1 MIILIPSGLMVIA
14 ALVIIVLNQLK
25 INVGRVW
32 LTAAAFSLV
41 SWGLV
46 FSLKWFYPVN
56 YALVNWFPFSD
67 FYQEGFLLQLD
78 IYSWPIALA
87 LSAIQ
92 IAIIFSDSTNIN
104 NIKIPN
110 VWAGVFLIN
119 AVGLLAV
126 FSTSVISILLLWT
139 IIDLVELVIFLRTVY
154 QEENINE
161 AVISFAVRTS
171 GVILLIIG
179 TLVSQSAGVPFSI
192 NNIQNNSGVI
202 ILIAIGLR
210 LGVLPFNLPYSKS
223 LPLRRGLGNAIRM
236 VVVSSSLIILVR
248 LGNSL
253 PTIESQN
260 LLLSLTAFASLFAA
274 IMWVVSENELVGRP
288 YWIISLAGFAIFSA
302 LEGDV
307 NASLV
312 WSLDLLII
320 GSVLFLYSD
329 RNRYI
334 QFLPLFSLIG
344 LVGLPFTPSASG
356 WSPLLGSNNFLLTL
370 LNIFS
375 LIFLIFGF
383 VRFVLRKGKE
393 LSQNERWVW
402 VIFPIGL
409 IFPIIT
415 HWIIFLNN
423 DLDWIQ
429 TGNIW
434 ASTFAFILP
443 LLAYLLIGRLRILA
457 YYSNLI
463 FTLLNRIGKIFSQIF
478 SLNWL
483 YKGIWEVLGF
493 LQQIVNLF
501 SNVLEGK
508 GGIMWVFV
516 LVALIITIIS
526 PQGKP

>member
-1 MIILIPSGLMVIA
+1 MVVA
-14 ALVIIVLNQLK
+14 ALVIITLNQLK

-32 LTAAAFSLV
+32 LTAAVFALV
-41 SWGLV
+41 NWGLV
-46 FSLKWFYPVN
+46 FSLKWLYPVN
-56 YALVNWFPFSD
+56 YSFVNWFPFSD

-78 IYSWPIALA
+78 IFSWPIALA

-92 IAIIFSDSTNIN
+92 IAIIFSDSTNIDN
-104 NIKIPN
+104 VKIPN

-119 AVGLLAV
+119 AVGILAV
-126 FSTSVISILLLWT
+126 FSTSVISILLMWT
-139 IIDLVELVIFLRTVY
+139 IIDIVELVIFLRTVY
-154 QEENINE
+154 REENINE

-179 TLVSQSAGVPFSI
+179 TLVNLSGGNSFSFE
-192 NNIQNNSGVI
+192 NIQNNSGLI

-223 LPLRRGLGNAIRM
+223 MPLRRGLGNAIRM
-236 VVVSSSLIILVR
+236 VVAASSLIILVR

-253 PTIESQN
+253 PEISSQN
-260 LLLSLTAFASLFAA
+260 VLLIFTAFASFFAA
-274 IMWVVSENELVGRP
+274 IMWVVSENELIGRP
-288 YWIISLAGFAIFSA
+288 FWIISLAGFAIFSA
-302 LEGDV
+302 LEGNV

-329 RNRYI
+329 RNRFV
-334 QFLPLFSLIG
+334 QFLPIFSLVG

-356 WSPLLGSNNFLLTL
+356 WSPLLGSNNFLLTIINL
-370 LNIFS
+370 FS
-375 LIFLIFGF
+375 LIFLIYGF
-383 VRFVLRKGKE
+383 IRFVLRKDKE
-393 LSQNERWVW
+393 LTQNERWVW
-402 VIFPIGL
+402 VIFPVGL

-423 DLDWIQ
+423 DLGWIQ
-429 TGNIW
+429 TGNVW
-434 ASTFAFILP
+434 ASTFAFIIP
-443 LLAYLLIGRLRILA
+443 LMAYLLIRRLNILA

-463 FTLLNRIGKIFSQIF
+463 FALLNRIGKIFSQIF

-483 YKGIWEVLGF
+483 YKGLWQVLGF

-526 PQGKP
+526 PQGNP